1 MVHDATSHKRRNEKP
16 EGRLRFFVFV
26 FCKKHN
32 ILCSAKKQGCFFAF
46 FSGKWPLSEN
56 ETCVIMTVTD
66 EFGEKLMNIESICM
80 DRPEVHKLLLAASPD
95 AALLY
100 IYLKAGNPLEG
111 AEEALHLTAER
122 VRCAA
127 AALRQLGLYQEEKP
141 THILPGERPS
151 YSERDVLE
159 ASGDADFRSLCGE
172 VQRLLGRTLNTEELK
187 ILLGFVR
194 YLGLGADVVSVLICY
209 CKDRARQRGN
219 LRNPSLR
226 TIEKE
231 AYAWAERGIDTME
244 EAVAFIQTQNQRNS
258 RLNRLMGL
266 LQIRGRSLTAAE
278 ERYAASWLEMGFED
292 EVVTMAYER
301 TCLNTG
307 GLNWAYMN
315 KILQRW
321 HEAGLHTAEEV
332 RSGDRK
338 PGTAAPAG
346 QRQLDTDEIEAIRR
360 MMREA

>member
-1 MVHDATSHKRRNEKP
+1 
-16 EGRLRFFVFV
+16 
-26 FCKKHN
+26 
-32 ILCSAKKQGCFFAF
+32 
-46 FSGKWPLSEN
+46 
-56 ETCVIMTVTD
+56 
-66 EFGEKLMNIESICM
+66 MNTEPIRME
-80 DRPEVHKLLLAASPD
+80 RPDVQKLLLSANAD

-100 IYLKAGNPLEG
+100 IYIKAGNPLAG
-111 AEEALHLTAER
+111 AEEALHMGAER
-122 VRCAA
+122 VRCAGA
-127 AALRQLGLYQEEKP
+127 LLRQLGLYAEE
-141 THILPGERPS
+141 THTRILPGERPA

-159 ASGDADFRSLCGE
+159 ASGDAAFRSLCGE
-172 VQRLLGRTLNTEELK
+172 VQRVLGRSLNTEELK

-194 YLGLGADVVSVLICY
+194 YLGLPEDVISVLVCY
-209 CKDRARQRGN
+209 CKDRARNKGN

-244 EAVAFIQTQNQRNS
+244 EAAAFIQNQNLRNS
-258 RLNRLMGL
+258 RLYRLQNL
-266 LQIRGRSLTAAE
+266 LQIRGRSLTSGE
-278 ERYAASWLEMGFED
+278 EKYAASWLEMGFEE
-292 EVVTMAYER
+292 EVLSMAYER

-338 PGTAAPAG
+338 SAPKGAGGELGQAERAAIAKM
-346 QRQLDTDEIEAIRR
+346 LSEV
-360 MMREA
+360 